1 MNATARA
8 IEILRGLKSSKRRL
22 TIQSA
27 GEIVARQLL
36 SEGFSPDSL
45 DLNAA
50 FRGLYGAS

>member
-50 FRGLYGAS
+50 FRGLYGAA

>member
-1 MNATARA
+1 MNATSRA
-8 IEILRGLKSSKRRL
+8 IEILRTLKASKRRL

-27 GEIVARQLL
+27 GELVARQLL
-36 SEGFSPDSL
+36 AEGFSPESL